1 MKIYISGPITGT
13 NDYMER
19 FKAAEDTL
27 KQYGH
32 EVVNPAAALAG
43 LPASTTHKE
52 YMDIS
57 IALLK
62 LCDTILMLDNWRY
75 SKGSCIE
82 LDYAIRNGITV
93 VFEGGAGCEVKS
105 QNRLGK
111 ENLMTKLGRRL
122 YIGIAANVYSVK

>member
-13 NDYMER
+13 NDYIER
-19 FKAAEDTL
+19 FAAAEYTL
-27 KQYGH
+27 KNSGH
-32 EVVNPAAALAG
+32 EVVNPAAILANMP
-43 LPASTTHKE
+43 LSTTHHE
-52 YMDIS
+52 YMAVS
-57 IALLK
+57 LELLK
-62 LCDTILMLDNWRY
+62 QCDTILMLHNWRY

-111 ENLMTKLGRRL
+111 ENLMTRLGRRL
-122 YIGIAANVYSVK
+122 YTGIAANVYSVK